1 MRGDASICMSSHTTS
16 RLVRLQGEGEGER
29 EGVVA
34 GVAEVLQQRPKFFKK
49 TFHGFFGGIIIG
61 ERVYNYNGFIA
72 TLIEYLFWSRTCVV
86 LSCLPAHS
94 LPSSLPPTFSGFVC
108 CRIPDSIWA

>member
-34 GVAEVLQQRPKFFKK
+34 GVAEVLQQRPKFLKK
-49 TFHGFFGGIIIG
+49 RSTVFLGASSSGNACTI
-61 ERVYNYNGFIA
+61 
-72 TLIEYLFWSRTCVV
+72 TMV
-86 LSCLPAHS
+86 LLPH
-94 LPSSLPPTFSGFVC
+94 
-108 CRIPDSIWA
+108 